1 MHHSGFVP
9 GSVVKHVRIGPILMP
24 LGSRQLPRLV
34 CSVGS
39 STVIGTVLVNWVL

>member
-39 STVIGTVLVNWVL
+39 TVIGTVLVNWVP